1 MKFEK
6 NKFTLDE
13 LNEIR
18 RLVTSEMLKCS
29 DILDKISASDYLFN
43 HKLFSYW
50 DSRYQALQ
58 SIYDKIVN

>member
-13 LNEIR
+13 LSEMR
-18 RLVTSEMLKCS
+18 CLVTSKMLKCS
-29 DILDKISASDYLFN
+29 EILDKISASDYLFN

-50 DSRYQALQ
+50 DSKYQVLQ
-58 SIYDKIVN
+58 SIYNKLMN

>member
-29 DILDKISASDYLFN
+29 DILDKISSSDYLFN

-50 DSRYQALQ
+50 DNKYQALQ